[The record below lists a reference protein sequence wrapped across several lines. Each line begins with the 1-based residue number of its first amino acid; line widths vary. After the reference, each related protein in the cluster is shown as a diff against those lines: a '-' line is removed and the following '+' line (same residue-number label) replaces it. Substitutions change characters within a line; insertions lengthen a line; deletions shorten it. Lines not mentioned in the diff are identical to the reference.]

1 MSSTSIANNSF
12 VPSNNQEWK
21 NFSLP
26 YISNALD
33 TKTRFKFELNS
44 SDYSNNFYFDNFSLS
59 GTLNTTLNQISK
71 MNINIFPNPSINGN
85 AIAISYEANE
95 SPLSFLLIDQRG
107 KRICEEINYST
118 NKDVIHYLK
127 LPESLESGMYYLN
140 ILQNE
145 HQMVEKIVI
154 Q

>member
-1 MSSTSIANNSF
+1 
-12 VPSNNQEWK
+12 
-21 NFSLP
+21 
-26 YISNALD
+26 
-33 TKTRFKFELNS
+33 
-44 SDYSNNFYFDNFSLS
+44 
-59 GTLNTTLNQISK
+59 

-107 KRICEEINYST
+107 KSICEEINYST